1 MVAYLKKLLGL
12 RILFATRN
20 YQEPGQVVGTHC
32 DHFRSLVR
40 AKAEY
45 NETLYP
51 KEIHRFA
58 VFLENQEIGHSFM
71 VGLESLSW
79 HAGDVVEFPWYA
91 LHATANAG
99 LSTKR
104 LIFVAGVY

>member
-1 MVAYLKKLLGL
+1 
-12 RILFATRN
+12 
-20 YQEPGQVVGTHC
+20 
-32 DHFRSLVR
+32 
-40 AKAEY
+40 
-45 NETLYP
+45 
-51 KEIHRFA
+51 
-58 VFLENQEIGHSFM
+58 M